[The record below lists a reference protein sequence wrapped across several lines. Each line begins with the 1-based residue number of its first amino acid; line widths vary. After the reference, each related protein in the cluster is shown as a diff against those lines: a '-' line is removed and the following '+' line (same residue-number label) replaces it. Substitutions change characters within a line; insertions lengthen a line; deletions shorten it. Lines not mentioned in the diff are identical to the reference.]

1 MGGMQAHLRLR
12 PAARIEEHCH
22 DLAYRSDQETLPGRS
37 ALHTKTARKKLLSVH
52 RTLVK
57 ISPELEA
64 RSEKG
69 HSLKWKAIEM
79 SNE

>member
-1 MGGMQAHLRLR
+1 MIWLTVAIKKHF
-12 PAARIEEHCH
+12 
-22 DLAYRSDQETLPGRS
+22 QEGQRFAQNSP
-37 ALHTKTARKKLLSVH
+37 KKLLSVH

-64 RSEKG
+64 RSGKG